1 MKRLP
6 RLMLAWTA
14 AALMAGCASA
24 PNPPQPPILFDDALF
39 ASPARPVDAAQVLAL
54 SEPMRRYAELE
65 LAAAVRDKGPRM
77 ALADALLRRGALR
90 LEYDTA
96 VTRTAAQAFEARSG
110 NCLSLVLMTTA
121 LARHL
126 KLPVQFNQVFVDET
140 WGRSG
145 DLLVASGHINVT
157 VGNRLGERNQ
167 RIDLVDA
174 VTIDFDPPDPG
185 RRQLARTLNE
195 ATVVAMFMNNRAA
208 ESLAAGRIDDAY
220 WWARAAIEA
229 DPSFL
234 TGHNTLAVV
243 YLRRGAPAQAERV
256 LAQLLALEPENTAA
270 LSNLAKAHELQ
281 GHADAART
289 VRERLARIEPAPP
302 FHFYLAG
309 VEALKRRDYAAAR
322 TLFEKEV
329 ARAAYYHEFHFGLA
343 LALLGLGE
351 VEPARRQL
359 AIAFDHSTRQQDR
372 QLYAGKLERIKALRL
387 Q

>member
-1 MKRLP
+1 MKRFS
-6 RLMLAWTA
+6 RLFPTLLAAVLLTA
-14 AALMAGCASA
+14 CATV
-24 PNPPQPPILFDDALF
+24 PPPPTPTTVFADALF
-39 ASPARPVDAAQVLAL
+39 AQPSRPVEAAQVLAL
-54 SEPMRRYAELE
+54 SEPMRRYAEVE

-126 KLPVQFNQVFVDET
+126 KLPVQFNHVFVDET

-145 DLLVASGHINVT
+145 DLLVSSGHINVT
-157 VGNRLGERNQ
+157 VGNRLGERGQ

-185 RRQLARTLNE
+185 RRQLARTLRE
-195 ATVVAMFMNNRAA
+195 STVIAMFMNNRAA
-208 ESLAAGRIDDAY
+208 ESLAAGQVDDAY

-234 TGHNTLAVV
+234 TAHNTLAVV
-243 YLRRGAPAQAERV
+243 YLRRGAPAQAE
-256 LAQLLALEPENTAA
+256 LTLTQLLALEPENTAA
-270 LSNLAKAHELQ
+270 LSNLAKAHERQ
-281 GHADAART
+281 GHATEARA

-302 FHFYLAG
+302 FHYYLAG
-309 VEALKRRDYAAAR
+309 VDALKRRDYATAR

-359 AIAFDHSTRQQDR
+359 AIAFDHSTRVQDR

>member
-1 MKRLP
+1 MKRFS
-6 RLMLAWTA
+6 RLIPTCLA
-14 AALMAGCASA
+14 AALLTACAAAPLPSA
-24 PNPPQPPILFDDALF
+24 PPTVFADALF
-39 ASPARPVDAAQVLAL
+39 AQPSQPVEAAQVLAL
-54 SEPMRRYAELE
+54 SEPMRRYAEFE
-65 LAAAVRDKGPRM
+65 LAAAIRDKGPRM
-77 ALADALLRRGALR
+77 ALADALLRRGGLR

-110 NCLSLVLMTTA
+110 NCLSLVLMSTA

-126 KLPVQFNQVFVDET
+126 KLPVQFNHVFVDET

-145 DLLVASGHINVT
+145 DLLVSSGHINVT
-157 VGNRLGERNQ
+157 MGNRLGERGQ

-185 RRQLARTLNE
+185 RRQLARTLRE
-195 ATVVAMFMNNRAA
+195 STVIAMFMNNRAA
-208 ESLAAGRIDDAY
+208 ESLAAGQVDDAY

-234 TGHNTLAVV
+234 TAHNTLAVV
-243 YLRRGAPAQAERV
+243 YLRRGAPAQAEQT
-256 LAQLLALEPENTAA
+256 LTQLLSLEPENTAA
-270 LSNLAKAHELQ
+270 LSNLAKAHERQ
-281 GHADAART
+281 GHAAEARA

-351 VEPARRQL
+351 IEPARRQL
-359 AIAFDHSTRQQDR
+359 AIAFDHSTRVQDR